1 MAIQTGNLIVSRVNC
16 SVRFALAEG
25 NMKSGWWLRDK
36 ARRGKCRRG
45 MSPSMLL
52 HELSRY
58 GQVSAAL
65 AAPVIA
71 FCLCGQA
78 AIAQG
83 PGAKDAGMPA
93 ALLANS
99 SISAAALSE
108 SGIRPKAMRL
118 YQRAV
123 RELHGGDA
131 ARAEK
136 DALRAVGD
144 DAKFADAEAL
154 AATAALSQRQFE
166 RGRVDAEDAV
176 RMDKADEKA
185 WVILATAD
193 NHLGHYADA
202 EIALSHV
209 RQQDQ
214 ATWQVA
220 YQWARAEAGQGRA
233 QQTLDWANRAALTA
247 PLDFAPLHLLRAS
260 AFLAASQ
267 YPQAANELEVY
278 LQLLEPNAPERAPLT
293 RELQQLRNKSK
304 NSDAA
309 NAWAAKYNAL
319 AN

>member
-1 MAIQTGNLIVSRVNC
+1 M
-16 SVRFALAEG
+16 
-25 NMKSGWWLRDK
+25 
-36 ARRGKCRRG
+36 
-45 MSPSMLL
+45 
-52 HELSRY
+52 
-58 GQVSAAL
+58 SAAS
-65 AAPVIA
+65 
-71 FCLCGQA
+71 F
-78 AIAQG
+78 
-83 PGAKDAGMPA
+83 
-93 ALLANS
+93 AND
-99 SISAAALSE
+99 SISVAALSE

-136 DALRAVGD
+136 DALRAVGV

-166 RGRVDAEDAV
+166 RGRVEAQNAV
-176 RMDKADEKA
+176 RIDSADEKA

-209 RQQDQ
+209 RQQDR

-220 YQWARAEAGQGRA
+220 YQWARSEAGQGRA

-247 PLDFAPLHLLRAS
+247 PFDFAPLHLLRAS
-260 AFLAASQ
+260 ALLSSNQ
-267 YPQAANELEVY
+267 YAQAADQLEMY
-278 LQLLEPNAPERAPLT
+278 LQLSGANNSQRDAMS
-293 RELQQLRNKSK
+293 RELRRVRRLAKDNAAVP
-304 NSDAA
+304 SDRGETAF
-309 NAWAAKYNAL
+309 NAL